1 MTSLLLDKGPRVVT
15 QLIIY
20 GKETL
25 KGKGFLNIC
34 IVFIYIVSLSKW
46 VWLSI
51 SVKWTKKFPTI
62 AEIIRI
68 TILNFYH
75 HAQSWIKPCL
85 FHHAYNVICIV
96 SSFFCFGFPLLSFLM
111 GSNSCSIR
119 TKTVRTCL
127 TREVLLWLSMFICWL
142 VCFYKTNNMR
152 RILNYF
158 PELERLVSFF
168 VGYILK

>member
-34 IVFIYIVSLSKW
+34 IVFIYIVSLSIW

-51 SVKWTKKFPTI
+51 SAKWTKKFPTI

-111 GSNSCSIR
+111 GSNSCSIP
-119 TKTVRTCL
+119 TKLSELVWRRRSYCDFLCL
-127 TREVLLWLSMFICWL
+127 FADLSAFIKQTICD
-142 VCFYKTNNMR
+142 
-152 RILNYF
+152 
-158 PELERLVSFF
+158 
-168 VGYILK
+168 GYWITFRNLKDLFHFLSDIF